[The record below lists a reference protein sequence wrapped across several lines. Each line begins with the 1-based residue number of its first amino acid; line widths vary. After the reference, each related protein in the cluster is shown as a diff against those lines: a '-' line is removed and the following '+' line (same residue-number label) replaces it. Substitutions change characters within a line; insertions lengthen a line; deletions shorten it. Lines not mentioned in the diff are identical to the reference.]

1 MIGRTL
7 TRATP
12 FVHDSMGVNPPVL
25 QCKTF
30 DDGYRLY
37 QTPEGKWYPSMT
49 TVLAYKQGNWLAEWK
64 KSVGEEHAKKHSGYA
79 TRRGTILHKALE
91 TYIKDNSPI
100 VLREYMPDVQQML
113 IRTVPILDR
122 INRVILQEKS
132 LYSDD
137 LGIAGTPDL
146 IAEFDGEL
154 SVIDFK
160 NSYNPKTEDMV
171 QGYFAQCTG
180 YAKMLTEKFRL
191 RPTKVVV
198 IVAVEGFPTQVFEDG
213 IRMKHYRYLTEAIEL
228 HNKNR
233 EQLWQENNER
243 KESPTTISG

>member
-1 MIGRTL
+1 
-7 TRATP
+7 
-12 FVHDSMGVNPPVL
+12 MGVNPPKL
-25 QCKTF
+25 ESKTF
-30 DDGYRLY
+30 ENGYRLY
-37 QTPEGKWYPSMT
+37 RTPDGNWYPSIT
-49 TVLAYKQGNWLAEWK
+49 TVLAFKQGNWLAEWK
-64 KSVGEEHAKKHSGYA
+64 TRVGEDFAKKHSGYA

-91 TYIKDNSPI
+91 NYIKDNSPI
-100 VLREYMPDVQQML
+100 VLREFMPDVQQML

-146 IAEFDGEL
+146 IAEFDGDI

-160 NSYNPKTEDMV
+160 NSYNTKSEDTV

-180 YAKMLTEKFRL
+180 YAKMLTEKFGL
-191 RPTKVVV
+191 RPKKIVV

-213 IRMKHYRYLTEAIEL
+213 IKMKHYRYLTEAIEL
-228 HNKNR
+228 HNKNK
-233 EQLWQENNER
+233 EQPWQESKDLQTRQLTKLVN
-243 KESPTTISG
+243 G